1 VEIAAETE
9 RVLQERLKANPVEK
23 VDVPEV
29 RWQIREQVKA
39 IRQLVPPS
47 SIHTWQIDLGFAKN
61 YLRGK
66 PLQLRVKFNAAQKSP
81 SGTFVAL
88 WQVGVPQKTRYW
100 QSEPMSLAPDTFH
113 EFEIPPD
120 LFDANGR
127 LTITFANPN
136 EDGMEV
142 LYPDGGFALNFAR
155 GLGIIFC
162 WMALLAALGLMAASF
177 LSFPVAAFFALAMLL
192 VALSSSTLAESV
204 ESGSV
209 AAGNEE
215 TGQAGHSA
223 ADLVLIPAFK
233 GVLAVISLVKDYS
246 PIDALSTGRS
256 ITWGELGRAFA
267 EIVLLLG
274 GALGILGIF
283 FFSRRELATAQG
295 TQ

>member
-1 VEIAAETE
+1 
-9 RVLQERLKANPVEK
+9 
-23 VDVPEV
+23 
-29 RWQIREQVKA
+29 
-39 IRQLVPPS
+39 
-47 SIHTWQIDLGFAKN
+47 
-61 YLRGK
+61 
-66 PLQLRVKFNAAQKSP
+66 
-81 SGTFVAL
+81 
-88 WQVGVPQKTRYW
+88 
-100 QSEPMSLAPDTFH
+100 
-113 EFEIPPD
+113 
-120 LFDANGR
+120 
-127 LTITFANPN
+127 
-136 EDGMEV
+136 
-142 LYPDGGFALNFAR
+142 
-155 GLGIIFC
+155 
-162 WMALLAALGLMAASF
+162 MALLAALGLMAASF

-192 VALSSSTLAESV
+192 VALSSGTLAESV

-209 AAGNEE
+209 AVGNEE

-274 GALGILGIF
+274 GAMGILGIF